1 MCLSVYYLVNRLTSG
16 SGEYM
21 KDIIL
26 LVFSERFIQLVIKSC
41 ITGLVIGFGA
51 EIVLSLWGSAIF
63 NLKKSLERSID

>member
-1 MCLSVYYLVNRLTSG
+1 
-16 SGEYM
+16 M

-26 LVFSERFIQLVIKSC
+26 LVFSERFIQLFIKSC